1 LAEGRATDTSAS
13 DASASDASA
22 SDASASDAR
31 IAAAARAGDALL
43 AAAIFALDPAAIGG
57 IAVRTDRGLPCERWL
72 GLLRELLDEALP
84 LRRLPP
90 HIDDERLLGGTDLAS
105 TLGCGRPVYARGL
118 LAEADGGVI
127 LMSMAERVPARLAA
141 VVAAAL
147 DSGSVA
153 GAGAAREGLHPAR
166 FGLVALDSG
175 QGEDEHCPVVLAER
189 LALHIDLHGVHPD
202 DLANSPVD
210 RATLARA
217 RSRLAA
223 IRSDAVAISAL
234 CDAAAACGIDSL
246 RAPLLAL
253 RVAQAS
259 AALDDRDAVDETDLQ
274 SAARL
279 VLGPRARVVPE
290 APAQGEA
297 SPEGE
302 SQSTSEPPAASDSPR
317 NADTRPPE
325 QASAPADAEA
335 QPPEAEAP
343 PTEAEAPPEATAPA
357 APDTAGELD
366 QQLITAARATLPAGL
381 LAGIGLGDSP
391 MPRSSAAGRAG
402 AVILKGRRGR
412 PGGVR
417 SGRPRHGSK
426 LNIVA
431 TLRTAA
437 PWQRLRRAQLQAAGA
452 RLQGAQ
458 PRASAAV
465 PRVQVRV
472 EDFCVTWFRQRSETA
487 TLFVLDASGSSAM
500 HRLAEVKGAVELL
513 LAECYVRRDQV
524 AVVAF
529 RGRSAELVLP
539 ATRSLVRA
547 KRLLAGLPSG
557 GATPLAAGLALAH
570 ELAGQ
575 LRRRGLAPVLVILT
589 DGQANIA
596 RDGSAGRAAAQQDA
610 LLVARQLRAAA
621 FRSLLI
627 DTAPRPA
634 PLARVLAEALQA
646 RYLPLPY
653 ADARA
658 LAGAVQSVA

>member
-1 LAEGRATDTSAS
+1 LAELRAADGEVA
-13 DASASDASA
+13 
-22 SDASASDAR
+22 DAR
-31 IAAAARAGDALL
+31 IAVAPRAGDSQVTDARVAMAARAGDALL
-43 AAAIFALDPAAIGG
+43 AAAIFALEPAAIGG
-57 IAVRTDRGLPCERWL
+57 ICVRTDRGAACERWL
-72 GLLRELLDEALP
+72 VLLRELLEEAIP

-105 TLGCGRPVYARGL
+105 TLSCGRPVYARGL

-127 LMSMAERVPARLAA
+127 LMSMAERVPARMAA

-153 GAGAAREGLHPAR
+153 GAGAGREAPHPAR

-175 QGEDEHCPVVLAER
+175 LGEDEHCPAVLAER

-202 DLANSPVD
+202 DLANPPVD
-210 RATLARA
+210 RAALARA
-217 RSRLAA
+217 RSHLAA
-223 IRSDAVAISAL
+223 TRIDAAAITAL
-234 CDAAAACGIDSL
+234 CAAAAACGIDSL
-246 RAPLLAL
+246 RAPQLAL

-259 AALDDRDAVDETDLQ
+259 AALDERDALDETDLQ

-279 VLGPRARVVPE
+279 VLGPRARVLPQ
-290 APAQGEA
+290 APAQDDPPADSE
-297 SPEGE
+297 SPRDSE
-302 SQSTSEPPAASDSPR
+302 SPPESEPPR
-317 NADTRPPE
+317 NAD
-325 QASAPADAEA
+325 APAQQEDGAPAEA
-335 QPPEAEAP
+335 AP
-343 PTEAEAPPEATAPA
+343 PPDAAAEPQPGTA
-357 APDTAGELD
+357 DELD
-366 QQLITAARATLPAGL
+366 QQLIAAARATLPAGL
-381 LAGIGLGDSP
+381 LAGIGLGAASL
-391 MPRSSAAGRAG
+391 PRSGAAGRAG

-412 PGGVR
+412 PAGVR
-417 SGRPRHGSK
+417 NGRPRHGSK
-426 LNIVA
+426 LNVVA
-431 TLRTAA
+431 TLRAAA
-437 PWQRLRRAQLQAAGA
+437 PWQRLRRAQMQAAA
-452 RLQGAQ
+452 PL
-458 PRASAAV
+458 
-465 PRVQVRV
+465 VQVRA

-529 RGRSAELVLP
+529 RGRGAELVLP

-547 KRLLAGLPSG
+547 KRLLAGLPGG

-570 ELAGQ
+570 ELATQ
-575 LRRRGLAPVLVILT
+575 LRRRGLAPALVILT

-621 FRSLLI
+621 VKSLLI

-634 PLARVLAEALQA
+634 PLARVLAEAMQA

>member
-1 LAEGRATDTSAS
+1 LAEGRAIDTSAADS
-13 DASASDASA
+13 RAADAQAT
-22 SDASASDAR
+22 DAR

-147 DSGSVA
+147 DSGSVP

-290 APAQGEA
+290 APAQGE
-297 SPEGE
+297 SPPEGE

-317 NADTRPPE
+317 NADT
-325 QASAPADAEA
+325 SAPA
-335 QPPEAEAP
+335 EAEAP
-343 PTEAEAPPEATAPA
+343 PTESAAPPAIADAPPEATAPT

-381 LAGIGLGDSP
+381 LAGIGLGGSP

-547 KRLLAGLPSG
+547 KRLLAGLPGG

>member
-1 LAEGRATDTSAS
+1 MAEERAD
-13 DASASDASA
+13 
-22 SDASASDAR
+22 DAR

-43 AAAIFALDPAAIGG
+43 AAAIFALEPAAIGG
-57 IAVRTDRGLPCERWL
+57 ICVRSDRGAACERWL
-72 GLLRELLDEALP
+72 LLLRELLEEAIP

-90 HIDDERLLGGTDLAS
+90 HIDDERLLGGTDLAL
-105 TLGCGRPVYARGL
+105 TLSCGRPVYARGL

-153 GAGAAREGLHPAR
+153 GGGAAHERLHPAR

-175 QGEDEHCPVVLAER
+175 QGEDEHCPAVLAER
-189 LALHIDLHGVHPD
+189 LALHVDLHAVHPD
-202 DLANSPVD
+202 DLASSPVD
-210 RATLARA
+210 RAALALA

-223 IRSDAVAISAL
+223 IRIDAAAITAL
-234 CDAAAACGIDSL
+234 CSAAAACGIDSL
-246 RAPLLAL
+246 RAPQLAL
-253 RVAQAS
+253 RVAKAS
-259 AALDDRDAVDETDLQ
+259 AALDERDALDETDLQ
-274 SAARL
+274 VAARL
-279 VLGPRARVVPE
+279 VLGPRAQVMPQ
-290 APAQGEA
+290 APAQDQPPA
-297 SPEGE
+297 DGE
-302 SQSTSEPPAASDSPR
+302 SPPKSESPPESESPPKSEAPR
-317 NADTRPPE
+317 NADAPPASE
-325 QASAPADAEA
+325 PPRNADAAPQAQADAPA
-335 QPPEAEAP
+335 EAEAL
-343 PTEAEAPPEATAPA
+343 
-357 APDTAGELD
+357 PDTADALD
-366 QQLITAARATLPAGL
+366 QQLIEAARATLPAGL
-381 LAGIGLGDSP
+381 LAGIGLGQAS
-391 MPRSSAAGRAG
+391 MPRSGASGRAG

-412 PGGVR
+412 PAGVR
-417 SGRPRHGSK
+417 SGRPRQGSK

-431 TLRTAA
+431 TLRAAA
-437 PWQRLRRAQLQAAGA
+437 PWQRLRRAQMPAA
-452 RLQGAQ
+452 
-458 PRASAAV
+458 AS
-465 PRVQVRV
+465 RVQVRA

-529 RGRSAELVLP
+529 RGRGAELVLP

-547 KRLLAGLPSG
+547 KRLLAGLPG
-557 GATPLAAGLALAH
+557 GGGTPLAAGLALAH
-570 ELAGQ
+570 ELAAQ
-575 LRRRGLAPVLVILT
+575 LRRRGLAPALVILT

-610 LLVARQLRAAA
+610 LLVARQMRAAA
-621 FRSLLI
+621 VKSLLI

>member
-1 LAEGRATDTSAS
+1 LAEAQATYPAAIDAQAGDAQSDHAQIARAT
-13 DASASDASA
+13 
-22 SDASASDAR
+22 
-31 IAAAARAGDALL
+31 RAGDALL
-43 AAAIFALDPAAIGG
+43 AAAIFALEPAAIGG
-57 IAVRTDRGLPCERWL
+57 ICLRTDRGASCERWL
-72 GLLRELLDEALP
+72 VLLRELLDEVIP
-84 LRRLPP
+84 LRRLPA

-127 LMSMAERVPARLAA
+127 LMSMAERVPARMAA

-147 DSGSVA
+147 DSGTVADAGSVR
-153 GAGAAREGLHPAR
+153 AAAHPAR

-175 QGEDEHCPVVLAER
+175 QGEDEHCPTVLAER
-189 LALHIDLHGVHPD
+189 LALHIDLRGVHPD
-202 DLANSPVD
+202 DLAQLPVD
-210 RATLARA
+210 RLALALARA
-217 RSRLAA
+217 RLAA
-223 IRSDAVAISAL
+223 IRGDAAAITAL
-234 CDAAAACGIDSL
+234 CGAAAACGIDSL

-259 AALDDRDAVDETDLQ
+259 AALDERDAIDETDLA

-279 VLGPRARVVPE
+279 VLGPRARVVPD
-290 APAQGEA
+290 APAQGD
-297 SPEGE
+297 SPAEGE
-302 SQSTSEPPAASDSPR
+302 SPPDSESPPESDSTR
-317 NADTRPPE
+317 NAD
-325 QASAPADAEA
+325 A
-335 QPPEAEAP
+335 QPPPEAGATAEAEPQPDMGAP
-343 PTEAEAPPEATAPA
+343 TQ
-357 APDTAGELD
+357 PDTADGLD

-381 LAGIGLGDSP
+381 LAGIGLGESSL
-391 MPRSSAAGRAG
+391 PRSRASGRSG

-412 PGGVR
+412 PAGVR

-431 TLRTAA
+431 TLRAAA
-437 PWQRLRRAQLQAAGA
+437 PWQRLRRARMPAA
-452 RLQGAQ
+452 
-458 PRASAAV
+458 AS
-465 PRVQVRV
+465 RVQVRA

-524 AVVAF
+524 AVVSF
-529 RGRSAELVLP
+529 RGRGAELVLP

-547 KRLLAGLPSG
+547 KRLLAGLPGG

-570 ELAGQ
+570 ELAAQ
-575 LRRRGLAPVLVILT
+575 LRRRGLAPALVILT

-596 RDGSAGRAAAQQDA
+596 RDGSAGRAVAQQDA

-621 FRSLLI
+621 IKSLLI

-634 PLARVLAEALQA
+634 PLARVLAEALRA